1 MEFKVTVPV
10 DKFSKNQLKV
20 VSMTPVVVKVYDR
33 LGIIQEEFETKS
45 SQTTYT
51 FQTSLDNIGQ
61 VIVDIIPGK
70 TYDFYPVVQA
80 F

>member
-1 MEFKVTVPV
+1 MEFKVKIPA

-20 VSMTPVVVKVYDR
+20 VSMTPVLVNVYDK

-45 SQTTYT
+45 SQTIYPL
-51 FQTSLDNIGQ
+51 QTSLDEIGQ

-70 TYDFYPVVQA
+70 IYDFYPVVQA
-80 F
+80 Y